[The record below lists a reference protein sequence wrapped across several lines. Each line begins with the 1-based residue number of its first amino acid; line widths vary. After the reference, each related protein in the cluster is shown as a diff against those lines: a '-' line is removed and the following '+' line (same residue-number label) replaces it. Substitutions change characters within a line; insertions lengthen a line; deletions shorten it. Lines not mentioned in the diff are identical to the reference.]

1 MQLGKY
7 TKNLLN
13 NYKIKKKC
21 RHFRWEVDTID
32 SAVMEPA
39 AADGKVYT
47 HSVIKIIILHTG
59 SNFILHLILLFHIY
73 TNFHIY
79 KYLYITLAEPLFKV
93 PIIPSKKTNT
103 HLTTNQHI
111 THSRVYLRARTREY
125 IKHYIS
131 NDYRSQPRT

>member
-47 HSVIKIIILHTG
+47 HSVIKNIILHTG
-59 SNFILHLILLFHIY
+59 SNFILHHILLFHIY
-73 TNFHIY
+73 TNFYIY

-93 PIIPSKKTNT
+93 PIIPSKKRTPISLQINT
-103 HLTTNQHI
+103 
-111 THSRVYLRARTREY
+111 LRIYGCTLRHTREH

-131 NDYRSQPRT
+131 NDYRSQPKA